1 MILIMICLANLFR
14 SILLVSILVT
24 MASPLVAGELSLL
37 INGKAIHLGD
47 AKSDNLN
54 ENNWGAGLQYDYEI
68 INNKWVPFSTV
79 SAFKDSNR
87 ESSFYVGGGIMRRY
101 MLGSDAESSLHF
113 DAGLVGFLMT
123 RKDYRDR
130 EPFLGIL
137 PAFSVGNKNV
147 AVNITYIPKVDP
159 KLVPL
164 WFFQL
169 KVSTS
174 IFD

>member
-1 MILIMICLANLFR
+1 MIYLTNLFR
-14 SILLVSILVT
+14 SILFVAVFST
-24 MASPLVAGELSLL
+24 MVSPLVAGELSFL

-47 AKSDNLN
+47 SKNQNLN

-68 INNKWVPFSTV
+68 INNKWVPFSTI
-79 SAFKDSNR
+79 SAFKDSNE
-87 ESSFYVGGGIMRRY
+87 ESSFYAGGGILRRF
-101 MLGSDAESSLHF
+101 MLGNDAESSLHF
-113 DAGLVGFLMT
+113 DAGIVGFLMT

-130 EPFLGIL
+130 EPFLGVL
-137 PAFSVGNKNV
+137 PAFSIGNKKV
-147 AVNITYIPKVDP
+147 ALNITYIPKVDP